1 MSDHAPLWKMARK
14 KVKYFSTKKEDYQFQ
29 VGYVSY
35 LNLKKKAFK
44 EQVDK
49 FLSYQFDS
57 KTSTK
62 IRRTLK

>member
-1 MSDHAPLWKMARK
+1 MENGTQKGELFFH
-14 KVKYFSTKKEDYQFQ
+14 KEGRLSISSWICVIFE
-29 VGYVSY
+29 
-35 LNLKKKAFK
+35 LKKKAFK